1 MRQCK
6 TEERGV
12 PGTLTDGNTAMTH
25 SDKYY
30 VCVVSA
36 QILAVILSHIF
47 GFSRA
52 SSVSPPVCVG
62 FSAGLRDRVRDSAP
76 TNLRSICAGPSDY
89 LNNVRNMKMIL

>member
-1 MRQCK
+1 M
-6 TEERGV
+6 
-12 PGTLTDGNTAMTH
+12 PGTLTDDNTAMTH

-52 SSVSPPVCVG
+52 SSVSPPVCVIEC
-62 FSAGLRDRVRDSAP
+62 AIVLRQIFAVFAQA
-76 TNLRSICAGPSDY
+76 LRI
-89 LNNVRNMKMIL
+89 I

>member
-6 TEERGV
+6 AEERGV
-12 PGTLTDGNTAMTH
+12 PGTLTDDNAAMTH
-25 SDKYY
+25 SGKHY

-52 SSVSPPVCVG
+52 SSVSPPVCVIECVIV
-62 FSAGLRDRVRDSAP
+62 LRQIFAVFAQA
-76 TNLRSICAGPSDY
+76 LRI
-89 LNNVRNMKMIL
+89 I